1 MFKTV
6 FESIWTKVSPA
17 ELRNRQLYEAEVALV
32 DAEANAEVAN
42 ATVAMLKAR
51 IERLR
56 GAAR

>member
-1 MFKTV
+1 MFKTI

-17 ELRNRQLYEAEVALV
+17 KLRSRQLYEAEVALV
-32 DAEANAEVAN
+32 EAEAYAEVAN
-42 ATVAMLKAR
+42 ATVAVLKAR